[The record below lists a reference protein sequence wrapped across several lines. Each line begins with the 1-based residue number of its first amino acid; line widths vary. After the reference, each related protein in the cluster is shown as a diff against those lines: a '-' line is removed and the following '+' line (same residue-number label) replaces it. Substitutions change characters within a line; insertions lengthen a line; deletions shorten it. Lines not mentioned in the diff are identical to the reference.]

1 MCSKGAMVSAS
12 LLKIIICQKSSRFF
26 FHRGLSALFPRKPFL
41 CKPLVPHSCVRFL
54 CTRDSNFSSGR
65 WTDRK
70 HDGRTKNTNRHK
82 GREVWD
88 DAAHGGRMRNS
99 SPRSVF
105 AAGTAKRTAE
115 WQKRNSPL
123 ALGDKEEQWDQPA
136 ERSRKAG
143 SHLLL
148 TFSTF
153 SCTY

>member
-1 MCSKGAMVSAS
+1 MVSAS

-26 FHRGLSALFPRKPFL
+26 FHRGLSALSPGKPFL
-41 CKPLVPHSCVRFL
+41 PHSFVRFL

-70 HDGRTKNTNRHK
+70 HDGRIKNTNRHK
-82 GREVWD
+82 GQEVWD
-88 DAAHGGRMRNS
+88 NAAHGGRMRNS

-115 WQKRNSPL
+115 WQRRNSPL
-123 ALGDKEEQWDQPA
+123 ALGDKEEEWDQPA
-136 ERSRKAG
+136 DRSRRAG

-148 TFSTF
+148 TVLTF
-153 SCTY
+153 CGTR

>member
-1 MCSKGAMVSAS
+1 MVSAS
-12 LLKIIICQKSSRFF
+12 LLKIITCQKSSRFF
-26 FHRGLSALFPRKPFL
+26 FHRALSALFARKPFP
-41 CKPLVPHSCVRFL
+41 CKPLVPHSSVRFL

-65 WTDRK
+65 WTERK

-82 GREVWD
+82 GQDLWD

-99 SPRSVF
+99 SPKSVF

-115 WQKRNSPL
+115 WQRRNSPL
-123 ALGDKEEQWDQPA
+123 ALGAKEEQWDQPA

-148 TFSTF
+148 TFLTFPST
-153 SCTY
+153 Y